1 MIELTSLEAVVVEG
15 LLLGGIYALAA
26 MGISLIFSI
35 TNVLNLAHGNF
46 IMIGG
51 VLTFIA
57 YYSFSSQFPGLT
69 ALAFSLIT
77 VLATT
82 AIFGAATDVFFIR
95 RVFRSKDF
103 IGSAV
108 LVTIGLALILQDF
121 GSYIIINNEANVS
134 HSSTVAL
141 NVPNFGSLQL
151 GGYYFASSK
160 LVSLVTIAIAGTFL
174 YFFFKK
180 TYLGLAMRSISQDR
194 EAASISG
201 VNLNRISLITFA
213 LGSAFA
219 GFAGFVLVID
229 QTVDPVLGL
238 SYTIKL
244 LTIMVLGGV
253 KSPLGPVA
261 GGLLLGIIES
271 AVATFIGAYW
281 VTAASLLILISI
293 LLARPSGISG

>member
-1 MIELTSLEAVVVEG
+1 M
-15 LLLGGIYALAA
+15 LGGIYALAA

-46 IMIGG
+46 IMMGG

-57 YYSFSSQFPGLT
+57 YYSFSSQFPSLA
-69 ALAFSLIT
+69 ALAFSLIA

-82 AIFGAATDVFFIR
+82 ALFGAATDVFFIR

-160 LVSLVTIAIAGTFL
+160 LVSLITIAIAGTFL

-201 VNLNRISLITFA
+201 VNLNKISLLTFA

-253 KSPLGPVA
+253 RSPLGPVA

-271 AVATFIGAYW
+271 TVATFIGAYW
-281 VTAASLLILISI
+281 VTAASLAILISI